1 MTKAD
6 LSASLLTLTQWLSPA
21 FPLGAFAW
29 SHGLET
35 AIARGDVACAP
46 SLEAWLG
53 TVLVIGT
60 GRTDATLLA
69 MALAGAEPGDLADTA
84 RALAPSAER
93 AAETEGQ
100 GAALARTVSALT
112 GRTIAPAPLPVALGV
127 AARPLGLPTETVI
140 ALYLQGFAGAIVS
153 AAIRA
158 VPLGQTEGQGVL
170 ARLHPLIAAEARAAP
185 SRDPGHLGTAAFGAD
200 LAAMEHETQE
210 VRLFRS

>member
-1 MTKAD
+1 MTTAEPGG
-6 LSASLLTLTQWLSPA
+6 ALLTLSQWLSPA
-21 FPLGAFAW
+21 FPLGAFSW

-35 AIARGDVACAP
+35 AIARNEVRDAAT
-46 SLEAWLG
+46 LEAWLG
-53 TVLVIGT
+53 AVLTLGA

-69 MALAGAEPGDLADTA
+69 HALAGADPAMLTDIA

-112 GRTIAPAPLPVALGV
+112 GRDIPPAPLPVALGV
-127 AARPLGLPTETVI
+127 AARPLGLPAETVV
-140 ALYLQGFAGAIVS
+140 ALYLQGFAGALVS

-158 VPLGQTEGQGVL
+158 VPLGQTAGQGVL
-170 ARLHPLIAAEARAAP
+170 ARLHPAILAEAQAAP
-185 SRDPGHLGTAAFGAD
+185 GRSLAQVGTAVFGAD

-210 VRLFRS
+210 VRLFQS